1 MILFIGILTWIVP
14 AFEEIYDNLGA
25 ALPGPTRA
33 LIGISRL
40 LRDHVLMVM
49 VVFFACT
56 LGIRWMKQSAGGAFL
71 WERVTWSMPVFGPLR
86 RKVALCRMTSTLHQT
101 IRSGVPIL
109 QCLELAAASAA
120 SPLMSQAMQSVRK
133 DVERGQTMAVAMG
146 MHSVFPPMLVKLVGV
161 GEHTGKVENMLDRA
175 RVFYQGEIDI
185 TLKHLTAMIEPFLI
199 VFLGLLIGGVV
210 VCMFIPVFRMHELL
224 SV

>member
-1 MILFIGILTWIVP
+1 
-14 AFEEIYDNLGA
+14 
-25 ALPGPTRA
+25 
-33 LIGISRL
+33 
-40 LRDHVLMVM
+40 
-49 VVFFACT
+49 
-56 LGIRWMKQSAGGAFL
+56 
-71 WERVTWSMPVFGPLR
+71 
-86 RKVALCRMTSTLHQT
+86 
-101 IRSGVPIL
+101 
-109 QCLELAAASAA
+109 
-120 SPLMSQAMQSVRK
+120 
-133 DVERGQTMAVAMG
+133 MAVAMG